1 MDALIIKKPW
11 VDYILSGQ
19 KCWEIRGCST
29 KKRGTIE
36 LIQSKSGL
44 VVGKCELIDCVKLDL
59 GAYRHSIDKHFI
71 KDVEILPYKSTF
83 AWVLANPIRYEKPR
97 PYKHPNGAVIWVK
110 L

>member
-11 VDYILSGQ
+11 IDYILSGQ

-29 KKRGTIE
+29 KKRGIIE

-44 VVGKCELIDCVKLDL
+44 VVGKCELIDCIKLDL
-59 GAYRHSIDKHFI
+59 NTYKNSINKHCI
-71 KDVEILPYKSTF
+71 KDVDTLPYNSTF
-83 AWVLANPIRYEKPR
+83 AWILSSPVKYENPRS
-97 PYKHPNGAVIWVK
+97 YKHPNGAIIWVK